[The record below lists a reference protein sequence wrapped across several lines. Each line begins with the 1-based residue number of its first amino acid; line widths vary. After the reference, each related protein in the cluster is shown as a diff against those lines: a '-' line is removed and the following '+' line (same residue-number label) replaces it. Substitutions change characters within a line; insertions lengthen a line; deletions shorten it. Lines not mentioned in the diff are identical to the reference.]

1 MSAFAADWL
10 NLLLRWAHLIAGIGW
25 IGTSFYFIALD
36 LSLERR
42 AGAAPGVAGSAWQVH
57 GGGFYHVEKYQVAPE
72 ALPAHLVWF
81 RWEAYL
87 TWLTGFALLVV
98 QYYLHPGAWLIDPA
112 VMALDPPQAI
122 MISIASLAFGWF
134 AYDGI
139 CRSRVGEHPVLLAG
153 IVFVLILAASWV
165 YTHVFSARSAL
176 VHVGSLAGT
185 IMAANVFAVIIPN
198 QKKIVAALR
207 AGEKPNP
214 SHGAIGRQRSVHNTY
229 LTLPVLVLMV
239 SGHYPLL
246 TGHPQAW
253 LLVGLIV
260 VGGASARHLLVRFEV
275 GRPFGALAWAAPLVA
290 ACLIAALWMSAPPP
304 RDGSVDAPK
313 VEDAEVLTLI
323 HTHCTTCHAREP
335 ASQVFRTPPAN
346 VVLETLDDV
355 RRYARLVRQNAVETH
370 AMPLGNLSGM
380 NEEERRRLGA
390 WLAPY
395 LP

>member
-1 MSAFAADWL
+1 
-10 NLLLRWAHLIAGIGW
+10 
-25 IGTSFYFIALD
+25 
-36 LSLERR
+36 
-42 AGAAPGVAGSAWQVH
+42 
-57 GGGFYHVEKYQVAPE
+57 
-72 ALPAHLVWF
+72 
-81 RWEAYL
+81 
-87 TWLTGFALLVV
+87 
-98 QYYLHPGAWLIDPA
+98 
-112 VMALDPPQAI
+112 MALDPPQAI
-122 MISIASLAFGWF
+122 MISVASLAFGWF
-134 AYDGI
+134 VYDGI

-153 IVFVLILAASWV
+153 IVFVLILAAAWI

-214 SHGAIGRQRSVHNTY
+214 SHGDIGKQRSVHNTY

-253 LLVGLIV
+253 LLVGLII

-275 GRPFGALAWAAPLVA
+275 GRPFGALAWAAPLIA
-290 ACLIAALWMSAPPP
+290 ACLVAALWMTGPPP
-304 RDGSVDAPK
+304 RDAGVDAPK

-323 HTHCTTCHAREP
+323 HTHCATCHAREP

-355 RRYARLVRQNAVETH
+355 RRYAQLVEQNAVNTH
-370 AMPLGNLSGM
+370 VMPLGNLSGM
-380 NEEERRRLGA
+380 SEEERRRLGA

>member
-10 NLLLRWAHLIAGIGW
+10 NLLLRWSHLVAGIAW

-36 LSLERR
+36 LSLEKR

-57 GGGFYHVEKYQVAPE
+57 GGGFYHVEKYQAAPE
-72 ALPAHLVWF
+72 ALPRHLVWF

-87 TWLTGFALLVV
+87 TWLTGFALMVV
-98 QYYLHPGAWLIDPA
+98 QYYLNPGAWLIDPA
-112 VMALDPPQAI
+112 VMALSPPQAI
-122 MISIASLAFGWF
+122 TISIASLAFGWF
-134 AYDGI
+134 LYDGI
-139 CRSRVGEHPVLLAG
+139 CRSRAGEHPALLAG
-153 IVFVLILAASWV
+153 IVFVLILVASWI

-176 VHVGSLAGT
+176 VHVGALTGT
-185 IMAANVFAVIIPN
+185 MMAANVFAVIIPN

-207 AGEKPNP
+207 AGETPDP
-214 SHGAIGRQRSVHNTY
+214 RHGAVGKQRSVHNTY

-253 LLVGLIV
+253 LLVGLII
-260 VGGASARHLLVRFEV
+260 VGGASARHLLLHIEV
-275 GRPFGALAWAAPLVA
+275 GRPFGALAWAAPLSA
-290 ACLIAALWMSAPPP
+290 ACLVAALWITTPAP
-304 RDGSVDAPK
+304 RDAAGDVVAVD
-313 VEDAEVLTLI
+313 DTQVLHLI

-346 VVLETLDDV
+346 MVLETLDDV
-355 RRYARLVRQNAVETH
+355 RRYALLVEQNAVKTH
-370 AMPLGNLSGM
+370 VMPLGNLSGM
-380 NEEERRRLGA
+380 SEEERRRLGA

-395 LP
+395 LQ